1 MLHAI
6 LLTYAPVQEQGKCDQ
21 RNEQKQSNW
30 HKLHLPLA
38 RRDQCLSRHSVGSAL
53 VMPTKK
59 PFPQGPF
66 WCVRFTERLI
76 FNCPELCN
84 FKRTNSKD
92 GIRRPERYK
101 QRGLIPRENRW
112 EGDEQES
119 SEFRTVLSSDVRGR

>member
-6 LLTYAPVQEQGKCDQ
+6 LLTYAPVQEQGKYDQ

-30 HKLHLPLA
+30 HKLDLPLA

-66 WCVRFTERLI
+66 WCVRYTQRLI

-84 FKRTNSKD
+84 FKCTNSKD
-92 GIRRPERYK
+92 GIRRQERYK
-101 QRGLIPRENRW
+101 QRG
-112 EGDEQES
+112 
-119 SEFRTVLSSDVRGR
+119 